1 MFKLFFLNFIKEYI
15 CLSLEKEL
23 EDRCF
28 NFPRFYFLNREQLI
42 ETLSYI
48 RDSRKYLN
56 TVRLCFPG
64 IQELVYRLPKS
75 AIASI
80 MAQNKKSTDG
90 ILERQDGEIVAQQVD
105 EASFNTKF
113 NFDIY
118 GG

>member
-1 MFKLFFLNFIKEYI
+1 M
-15 CLSLEKEL
+15 SLEKEL
-23 EDRCF
+23 EERCF

-64 IQELVYRLPKS
+64 IHELVYRLPKS
-75 AIASI
+75 AITSI
-80 MAQNKKSTDG
+80 INQNKKSTDS
-90 ILERQDGEIVAQQVD
+90 ILEPQDDDKLSQQQQFD
-105 EASFNTKF
+105 EASYNTKF

-118 GG
+118 GIYINFIFCFII

>member
-1 MFKLFFLNFIKEYI
+1 M
-15 CLSLEKEL
+15 SLEKEL
-23 EDRCF
+23 EERCF

-64 IQELVYRLPKS
+64 IRELVFRLPKS
-75 AIASI
+75 AITSI
-80 MAQNKKSTDG
+80 INQNKKPTDG
-90 ILERQDGEIVAQQVD
+90 IVEPQDGDILPQQVVD
-105 EASFNTKF
+105 EASYNTKF

-118 GG
+118 GIYINFIFCFII